1 MEIAI
6 IIILSVLVVVLGYTT
21 VNLLRKNERY
31 EDALSAYQEF
41 IRQFQKQVV
50 ASDKKLKEIDS
61 KGLFDSDDEIGWF
74 FTQLKEIQKNLTE
87 FKIEF

>member
-1 MEIAI
+1 MEIA

-87 FKIEF
+87 FKIEL

>member
-1 MEIAI
+1 MEFA

-21 VNLLRKNERY
+21 VNLLRKNECY
-31 EDALSAYQEF
+31 EDALSAYQSF
-41 IRQFQKQVV
+41 ITQFQKQVV

>member
-1 MEIAI
+1 MEIA

-21 VNLLRKNERY
+21 FNLLRKNERY
-31 EDALSAYQEF
+31 EDALSAYQSF
-41 IRQFQKQVV
+41 ITQFQKQVI

-87 FKIEF
+87 FKIEL

>member
-1 MEIAI
+1 MEII
-6 IIILSVLVVVLGYTT
+6 IGILGVLVVVLGYTT
-21 VNLLRKNERY
+21 INLLRKNERY
-31 EDALSAYQEF
+31 EDALFSYKTF
-41 IRQFQKQVV
+41 VSQFQKQVT

-87 FKIEF
+87 FKIEL

>member
-1 MEIAI
+1 MEIA

>member
-6 IIILSVLVVVLGYTT
+6 VILSILVVVLSYTT
-21 VNLLRKNERY
+21 INLLRKNETY
-31 EDALSAYQEF
+31 EDTVAMYQEF
-41 IRQFQKQVV
+41 IRQFQKQVI

-74 FTQLKEIQKNLTE
+74 FTQLKEIQKNISE
-87 FKIEF
+87 FKIEI